1 MRPAPEL
8 LERCRRDDR
17 KAHHDLYV
25 MCFPIMYSIC
35 NRYYINKDDRMSA
48 LNMIFFRLIV
58 NMSDYLKKHQHVPYE
73 QWMRRV
79 SVNYIIDE
87 FRKQKR
93 YQDLISLREE
103 LPEDLHPLQS
113 EVDIKYDKEEIQQA
127 IEQLPPMCKTVF
139 NLYAV
144 DGFKHDEIAN
154 MLGISTGTSK
164 AHLFKARKKLQEMLT
179 EVKNSTEWNKPQMQ

>member
-1 MRPAPEL
+1 MRPASEL
-8 LERCRRDDR
+8 LEQCRRDDR

-35 NRYYINKDDRMSA
+35 SRYYINKEDRMSA
-48 LNMIFFRLIV
+48 LNMIFLKLIV
-58 NMSDYLKKHQHVPYE
+58 NMGAYLKRNQHIPYE

-79 SVNYIIDE
+79 SINYIIDE

-103 LPEDLHPLQS
+103 MPEDLHPFQN
-113 EVDIKYDKEEIQQA
+113 EVDLKYDKEEVQHA

-139 NLYAV
+139 NLHTV
-144 DGFKHDEIAN
+144 DGFKHDEIAD

-164 AHLFKARKKLQEMLT
+164 AHLFKA
-179 EVKNSTEWNKPQMQ
+179 